1 MSDQP
6 TLDGELVR
14 LQPIARAVAL
24 ALLAGRTPG
33 WLRFAAGYP
42 SRFSLEVMDLLAGA
56 RSAEAGPGFTP
67 WFVTRKDN
75 GLVVGE
81 MGYGLDEAS
90 ETATLGYSIVEPCWG
105 RGHASDALA
114 ALLAHMR
121 ADARVRCV
129 EGKAPVAHAA
139 SRRVMEKAGMRL
151 VDTRLEE
158 VDGELV
164 ELAVYCLR
172 REAR

>member
-6 TLDGELVR
+6 TLDGAVVR

-24 ALLAGRTPG
+24 ALLTGRMPD

-42 SRFSLEVMDLLAGA
+42 SQFSLEVMDLLAGE

-81 MGYGLDEAS
+81 MGYGLDRRSA
-90 ETATLGYSIVEPCWG
+90 TATLGYSIVEPSWG
-105 RGHASDALA
+105 LGYATDGLR
-114 ALLAHMR
+114 ALLEHLH
-121 ADARVRCV
+121 DDPRVRLMQARTMV
-129 EGKAPVAHAA
+129 HNHA
-139 SRRVMEKAGMRL
+139 SRRVMEKAGMRMSGHQI
-151 VDTRLEE
+151 EE
-158 VDGELV
+158 VDGELFELLV
-164 ELAVYCLR
+164 YELASR
-172 REAR
+172 